1 MHNRVGTL
9 GNFMSTFGFF
19 LLFSSSCKPFFGR
32 VVLILVVKVVLGSF
46 FWILVAV
53 LWKKTCKLDAFFS
66 LVLSFVDNNDLVAD
80 WLVGGLKFG
89 WHNIL
94 YSKFRWLFCVI
105 TIHLNSKE
113 NHLNY
118 AYRAKMGQEQVLKFS
133 EIIQNFDS
141 L

>member
-1 MHNRVGTL
+1 MITFSYDNFSQKQTAGKKTSRIIKSPMHNRVGTL

-19 LLFSSSCKPFFGR
+19 LFFSSSCKPFFGI

-46 FWILVAV
+46 FWISVAV

-89 WHNIL
+89 
-94 YSKFRWLFCVI
+94 
-105 TIHLNSKE
+105 
-113 NHLNY
+113 
-118 AYRAKMGQEQVLKFS
+118 VLGRFY
-133 EIIQNFDS
+133 
-141 L
+141 

>member
-19 LLFSSSCKPFFGR
+19 LFFSSSCKPFFGI

-105 TIHLNSKE
+105 TTHLNSKE

-118 AYRAKMGQEQVLKFS
+118 AKMVRKKCS
-133 EIIQNFDS
+133 NFQKLSDC